1 MNKDT
6 PRDMEFWMSTDP
18 KGKASL
24 TNTSLWHDY
33 FRAHPDSKFIVNI
46 SKVREKH
53 DAKVRAFYF
62 AARVVPCMQALN
74 GMGYNLNRDEVHL
87 MIKHEC
93 PLMNETITLPTGKTV
108 SRTRSLGE
116 ECDTGEVLKLIE
128 FVEQWGAEN
137 LDIKWD

>member
-1 MNKDT
+1 MSKDI
-6 PRDMEFWMSTDP
+6 PRDMEFFAVSGDD
-18 KGKASL
+18 GKVTIKNRSL
-24 TNTSLWHDY
+24 FDDY
-33 FRAHPDSKFIVNI
+33 FRAYPNSNFVVKIQ
-46 SKVREKH
+46 KVREKH
-53 DAKVRAFYF
+53 DAQVRAFYF

-108 SRTRSLGE
+108 SRVRSLGE